1 MRSLRI
7 FAVTVLITAFTA
19 LSVLAVNQLDLT
31 FNAVPSKAAAE
42 DPQDKGQVVQPDGKI
57 IVWGGPVAAD
67 GLAKGQVARLNADGT
82 VDPTFTYCGCHF
94 ITLVNVQVQP
104 DGKIL
109 VGGKN
114 PVSQAKVV
122 RLNSDGS
129 TDNSFNS
136 AIPVTG
142 GTTADARVWEI
153 QSDGKIFIE
162 KTEIPIQFAVIHKI
176 YRLNADGSLDGGFTP
191 ITLPAGGSST
201 VTWITDFLILPDG
214 RFMYTTITNGPSG
227 QSATLRRKNSNGTA
241 DATWEEPTFA
251 ATIGIGSIV
260 RAHGL
265 DLQADGAVIVG
276 GKFTTVNG
284 VNKPN
289 VVRVLPAGNVDLTFT
304 GPASFLSAGM
314 PRVLQNGQIVITAV
328 TDASNLSK
336 FYRLNSDGSL
346 DASLAGA
353 RDSGASK
360 LGALMNTGFAP
371 PNSITNVQNRYTLD
385 SMERI
390 LFFGTSDQPSQ
401 RYFRLNSDGSEDSS
415 FGPNTGDF
423 GDVYAL
429 ARQADGKVIIAG
441 EFAQMNAVSRVRI
454 ARVNVDGTLDPTF
467 DPGTGFNIKPDAML
481 IQPDGKIIAIGG
493 FTTYNNILRPRIARI
508 NADGSLDTSYTPTL
522 SSEARGM
529 VLQPDGKLV
538 LVGSMST
545 VNGTARTGVARLN
558 SDGSLDMA
566 FNPVVGSPSINS
578 VTLQADG
585 KITIAGSF
593 NGVNGFS
600 RVNMVRLNSDGS
612 LDQTLNIGSSF
623 GIIRSAWQ
631 QPDGK
636 YLTVTNDGS
645 EATLS
650 RRNTDGSADGTFT
663 LAKFRYDPSSTDT
676 RINTLTFQS
685 NGKILVGGN
694 FFTINSSVNR
704 YYFVRLNANG
714 SLDTSY
720 VQNDPN
726 GEVRTAVG
734 QPDGKV
740 IIGGDFYAVESVPR
754 AGVARIITGE
764 ASRAAFCDFDG
775 DGRADIGVFR
785 PSDGN
790 WYLAQSQNGFAV
802 QHFGLSGDR
811 VAAADYDGDG
821 KTDVAIFRNG
831 DWWYLGSGSGTV
843 SLKIWGAAGDVALPS
858 DVDADGKADFVYYRP
873 STGEWFR
880 NGSTAGAVATV
891 QFGMA
896 GDIPLMADMDGDG
909 KADPAIF
916 RPSNGVWWY
925 KSSVTG
931 IATSLQWG
939 QNGDVPVPG
948 DYDGDGKT
956 DAAVWRPSNGAWYIF
971 NSGSGTVTIFSWGL
985 SGDRPVAADYDGD
998 GKADIAIYRPSSGVW
1013 YIMQSTSGF
1022 TGLQYGLST
1031 DTAVPNA
1038 FLP

>member
-1 MRSLRI
+1 MRNLRI
-7 FAVTVLITAFTA
+7 FTGTVLITAFTA
-19 LSVLAVNQLDLT
+19 LSVFAVNQLDLT

-42 DPQDKGQVVQPDGKI
+42 VPQDKGQIVQPDGKI

-82 VDPTFTYCGCHF
+82 VDTTFTYCGCHF
-94 ITLVNVQVQP
+94 ITLVNVEVQS

-114 PVSQAKVV
+114 GLSQAKVV

-136 AIPVTG
+136 AIPVIS
-142 GTTADARVWEI
+142 GTTAQARLWNI

-162 KTEIPIQFAVIHKI
+162 KEMHYNFGASVHSI
-176 YRLNADGSLDGGFTP
+176 YRLNADGSLDSGFTP
-191 ITLPAGGSST
+191 IGLPSGGTTT
-201 VTWITDFLILPDG
+201 VGWITDFLILPDG
-214 RFMYTTITNGPSG
+214 RFMYTTVTNGPNG
-227 QSATLRRKNSNGTA
+227 QSAALKRKNADGTA
-241 DATWEEPTFA
+241 DATWEEPTFNG
-251 ATIGIGSIV
+251 TIGIGSVI
-260 RAHGL
+260 RANGL
-265 DLQADGAVIVG
+265 DLQTDGAVIVG
-276 GKFTTVNG
+276 GKFGGVNG
-284 VNKPN
+284 TSKPN
-289 VVRVLPAGNVDLTFT
+289 VVRILPAGNVDLTFT
-304 GPASFLSAGM
+304 GPAAFLSAGM

-328 TDASNLSK
+328 TDAGNQSK

-346 DASLAGA
+346 DASLAGS
-353 RDSGASK
+353 RGIGAAK
-360 LGALMNTGFAP
+360 FGALLDGGFAP

-441 EFAQMNAVSRVRI
+441 DFAQMNAVGRLRI
-454 ARVNVDGTLDPTF
+454 ARVNINGTLDPSF
-467 DPGTGFNIKPDAML
+467 NPGTGFNVKPDAML
-481 IQPDGKIIAIGG
+481 VQPDGKIIAIGS
-493 FTTYNNILRPRIARI
+493 FTSYNNISRPVIARL
-508 NADGSLDTSYTPTL
+508 NPDGSLDASYTPIL
-522 SSEARGM
+522 SSTAQGM

-538 LVGSMST
+538 LAGNFSS
-545 VNGTARTGVARLN
+545 VNSTARTGVARLN
-558 SDGSLDMA
+558 SDGSLDTA
-566 FNPVVGSPSINS
+566 FNPVIGSANINS

-585 KITIAGSF
+585 RITIAGSF
-593 NGVNGFS
+593 SGVNGFN
-600 RVNMVRLNSDGS
+600 RVNLARLNSDGS

-623 GIIRSAWQ
+623 GAIRSAWQ

-636 YLTVTNDGS
+636 YLVVISDSS

-663 LAKFRYDPSSTDT
+663 LAKFRYDPSTSES
-676 RINTLTFQS
+676 RINTLILQS

-714 SLDTSY
+714 SLDNSY

-726 GEVRTAVG
+726 GEVRTSVG

-775 DGRADIGVFR
+775 DGRADIGIFR

-802 QHFGLSGDR
+802 QHFGLNGDL
-811 VAAADYDGDG
+811 VTAADYDGDG

-831 DWWYLGSGSGTV
+831 DWWYINSGNGTV
-843 SLKIWGAAGDVALPS
+843 SLKNWGAAGDIPLPS
-858 DVDADGKADFVYYRP
+858 DFDADGKADFIYYRP

-880 NGSTAGAVATV
+880 SGSAAGAVATV
-891 QFGMA
+891 QFGIA
-896 GDIPLMADMDGDG
+896 GDVPLIADMDGDG

-916 RPSNGVWWY
+916 RPSNGTWWY

-948 DYDGDGKT
+948 DYDGDSKT
-956 DAAVWRPSNGAWYIF
+956 DVAVFRPSSGVWYVYNSSNGTFTAM
-971 NSGSGTVTIFSWGL
+971 SWGL

-998 GKADIAIYRPSSGVW
+998 GRTDIAVWRPSSGVW
-1013 YIMQSTSGF
+1013 YIMQSTAGF

-1031 DTAVPNA
+1031 DKAVPNA